1 MPYARPQK
9 EVSWAR
15 VVPVGKLDLES
26 SSRGANLAEAFLH
39 TSILKPVQCCVAGF
53 CQARSPMPTI
63 MWLRDLRQ
71 GGATQAWSTV
81 PSRRR

>member
-1 MPYARPQK
+1 
-9 EVSWAR
+9 V
-15 VVPVGKLDLES
+15 
-26 SSRGANLAEAFLH
+26 H
-39 TSILKPVQCCVAGF
+39 CCVAGF

-63 MWLRDLRQ
+63 LWLRDLRQ